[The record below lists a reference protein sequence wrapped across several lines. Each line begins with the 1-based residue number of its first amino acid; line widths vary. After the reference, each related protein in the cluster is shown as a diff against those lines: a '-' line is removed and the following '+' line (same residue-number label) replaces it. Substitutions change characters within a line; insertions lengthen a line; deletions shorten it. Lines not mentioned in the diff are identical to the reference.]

1 MTQAERRSRNKSI
14 DIIPVE
20 CFDLRKVSGQQSL
33 ITPAGYYERIKSV
46 LSSNG
51 IESSLKDLRPI
62 PPLVVNWTEVDSYDL
77 RYKQRETLE
86 SIVASERGYVCW
98 PTGTGKSF
106 LVGLICGLFPKA
118 RIVITT
124 RHLDPLNDLYNNLC
138 GTVPSVGVCTSKKKT
153 LGHRV
158 MCYSSGSLHRV
169 DPEDVDF
176 LIADEV
182 HELATDKMLEVFAQ
196 FRFNKMLGLSANHG
210 DRFDGADFELEGV
223 FGPLIASLSYEEGVK
238 HGMIV
243 PIDVEWQDMQ
253 MDRNPCFGMDGVPAL
268 RHGIWR
274 NKWRNA
280 KIAEDARSYP
290 EEQILITVKTVEHA
304 VHLKKYLPEFQLC
317 YSTLSDSDR
326 ARYIRQGLISDDE
339 PDMTYT
345 RRNALKKAFERGELK
360 KVIATTVWNR
370 GVNFKKLQVLI
381 RADASSS
388 AIDDTQIP
396 GRLSRT
402 IEGKSCGVLID
413 YLDQFDDRLANKA
426 RKRFRDYEDKKWN
439 QVVPKQRNAASADV

>member
-14 DIIPVE
+14 EVTPVE
-20 CFDLRKVSGQQSL
+20 CFDLREVSGNQHL
-33 ITPAGYYERIKSV
+33 ITPAGYYSRIQSV
-46 LSSNG
+46 LSDNG
-51 IESSLKDLRPI
+51 VATSLEDLRPI
-62 PPLVVNWTEVDSYDL
+62 SPLAVNWSEIDSYDL

-86 SIVASERGYVCW
+86 SIVANERGYVCW

-106 LVGLICGLFPKA
+106 LIGLICSLFPKA

-124 RHLDPLNDLYNNLC
+124 RHLDPLQDLYRNLC
-138 GTVPSVGVCTSKKKT
+138 GIVPSVGIRTGSKKK

-158 MCYSSGSLHRV
+158 MCYSSGSLRNANP
-169 DPEDVDF
+169 DDVD
-176 LIADEV
+176 LLVADEV

-196 FRFNKMLGLSANHG
+196 FRFNKMLGLSANYG

-223 FGPLIASLSYEEGVK
+223 FGPLIANLSYGEGVK

-243 PIDVEWQDMQ
+243 PIDVLWQDMR
-253 MDRNPCFGMDGVPAL
+253 MDRNPCLGLDGTPAM

-274 NKWRNA
+274 NNWRNA
-280 KIAEDARSYP
+280 KIAENAREYP
-290 EEQILITVKTVEHA
+290 DEQVLITVKTVEHA
-304 VHLKKYLPEFQLC
+304 AHLKRHLPEFQLC
-317 YSTLSDSDR
+317 YSNMSDTDR
-326 ARYIRQGLISDDE
+326 DRYIRQGLLSEDE
-339 PDMTYT
+339 PDMTP
-345 RRNALKKAFERGELK
+345 RRRESMKKSFERGELK
-360 KVIATTVWNR
+360 KVIATTIWNR

-402 IEGKSCGVLID
+402 IEGKSGGTLID
-413 YLDQFDDRLANKA
+413 YLDQFDDRLARKA
-426 RKRFRDYEDKKWN
+426 KKRYSHYENKKWN
-439 QVVPKQRNAASADV
+439 QILPKKNV